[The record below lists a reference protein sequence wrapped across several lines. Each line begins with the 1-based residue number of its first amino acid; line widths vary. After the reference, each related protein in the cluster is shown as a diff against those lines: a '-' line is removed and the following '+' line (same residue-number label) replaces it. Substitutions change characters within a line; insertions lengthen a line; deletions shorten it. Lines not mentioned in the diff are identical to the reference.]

1 MIAWR
6 VYADGS
12 YRQGYAYAGALVV
25 ASDDTI
31 VLEASLVSP
40 IRPAKK
46 KSPSAKAEMY
56 AATCGLDLLQSV
68 SKGDEYAILYI
79 DNMQVMHF
87 IEREGPEVKHDPFGD
102 QLLAAVRREKHRF
115 HVEHSKKRDAIHSHL
130 AHWLSRIAHGR
141 FCRSAGKYI
150 PFNRPDGLFKNDLL
164 EGRRTQA
171 PRKALTSPLSH
182 WLRPATQL
190 REYDEHGFEEDLEKT
205 KR

>member
-68 SKGDEYAILYI
+68 SRGDEYAILYI

-115 HVEHSKKRDAIHSHL
+115 HVEHSKKRDVIHSHL
-130 AHWLSRIAHGR
+130 AHFDRGPVNSTVMLTAPTYTDHIALVLYAVARVVFFTVVSAIVSSRLVKEIFGR
-141 FCRSAGKYI
+141 HQES
-150 PFNRPDGLFKNDLL
+150 
-164 EGRRTQA
+164 
-171 PRKALTSPLSH
+171 
-182 WLRPATQL
+182 
-190 REYDEHGFEEDLEKT
+190 
-205 KR
+205 